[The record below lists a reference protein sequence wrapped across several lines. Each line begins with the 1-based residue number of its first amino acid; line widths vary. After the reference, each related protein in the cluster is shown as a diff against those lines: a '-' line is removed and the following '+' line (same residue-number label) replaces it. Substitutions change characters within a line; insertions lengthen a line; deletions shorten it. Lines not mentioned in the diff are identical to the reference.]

1 MEGWQAQARFI
12 VASVLLGFPT
22 SSITLQTKLVG
33 LNEMNKEIRAKLK
46 KLQHHKVHNFIFT
59 MQYHTKLHTVKVC
72 SSPKKKASGFVA
84 P

>member
-33 LNEMNKEIRAKLK
+33 FTEMNKESE
-46 KLQHHKVHNFIFT
+46 Q
-59 MQYHTKLHTVKVC
+59 
-72 SSPKKKASGFVA
+72 S
-84 P
+84 